1 MRRTVFVEPF
11 GATFIVVL
19 GEKAL
24 NKLFRQMKLPPD
36 NDPARGAVYRFTED
50 EGHQSLVMHLPE
62 KRDEEVLWHEAL
74 HMSTALMDIY
84 GVEISHQN
92 DEVLA
97 YLQSHIVREIDRL
110 AYAKA
115 VNRTKRKSKVE

>member
-1 MRRTVFVEPF
+1 MRRTVSVEPF

-24 NKLFRQMKLPPD
+24 DKLFRQMKLPPD
-36 NDPARGAVYRFTED
+36 EDPSRGAVYRFAGD
-50 EGHQSLVMHLPE
+50 EGLQRLIMHLPE
-62 KRDEEVLWHEAL
+62 ERDEEVLWHEAL
-74 HMSTALMDIY
+74 HMATALMDIH
-84 GVEISHQN
+84 GVEISHRN

-97 YLQSHIVREIDRL
+97 YLQSHIVRRVDRV
-110 AYAKA
+110 AYARP

>member
-36 NDPARGAVYRFTED
+36 NDSSRGAVYKFD
-50 EGHQSLVMHLPE
+50 ADGGGQSFVMYLPE
-62 KRDEEVLWHEAL
+62 ERDEEVLWHEAL
-74 HMSTALMDIY
+74 HMSTALMDVH
-84 GVEISHQN
+84 GVEISAQN

-97 YLQSHIVREIDRL
+97 YLQSHIVREVDRR
-110 AYAKA
+110 AYAKP
-115 VNRTKRKSKVE
+115 VNRTKQKSKVE